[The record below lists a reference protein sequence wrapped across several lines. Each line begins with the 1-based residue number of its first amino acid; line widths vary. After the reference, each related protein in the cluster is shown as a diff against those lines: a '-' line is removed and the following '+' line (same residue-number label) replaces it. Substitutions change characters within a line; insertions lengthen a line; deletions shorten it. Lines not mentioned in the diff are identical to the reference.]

1 MTRHTILSKPHW
13 QQDAASP
20 VLLSMPIKELEALD
34 SLIEF
39 MKAHECGKLDMS
51 DCRVWARMNG
61 GAPILREA
69 VAAMIKTDGEH
80 TPILAALRAA
90 EAEFSG
96 CASFAGIPRKTTRV
110 YVRSISLAEDDLPK
124 EWEMQLQHIRNRIFD
139 AQVRKSPDLYDRMVQ
154 KLCQYGWFL
163 RENGMA
169 LAFDCPALHAF
180 YTYETTRISQRRTPL
195 RPSTITATFSDLR
208 DFLAMSQAYPA
219 KLAQEIDKLLVKLRD
234 RAEVTQSQK
243 HTALAKLDIT
253 KILPRANKILEGV
266 IGQANPANRI
276 IQRNRAM
283 AVAIPPMTPLRR
295 EWHEL
300 RFGRDLVWSNNRYRL
315 RDYKLRKTRHRNGR
329 ETYPGSIHP
338 SVQHF
343 VDARLL
349 QSDGPKYLEALRVKA
364 EAEEWPLF
372 EHPDGGE
379 VSANYVSQVWSSEF
393 GTGAHICRSVVYDI
407 VFAIS
412 EDATRA
418 GMLLNDHTSRQ
429 ARVKYTGDQA
439 KAAAMAAASTE
450 LDGIMSTF
458 LDDE

>member
-20 VLLSMPIKELEALD
+20 VLLSMPIQELEALD

-39 MKAHECGKLDMS
+39 MKEHECSTLEIP

-61 GAPILREA
+61 GAPILQDA
-69 VAAMIKTDGEH
+69 IAAMIKTDGED
-80 TPILAALRAA
+80 TPLLATLRAA
-90 EAEFSG
+90 EAELSA
-96 CASFAGIPRKTTRV
+96 CASFGGIPRETTRV

-124 EWEMQLQHIRNRIFD
+124 EWQAKLEHIRNRIFD
-139 AQVRKSPDLYDRMVQ
+139 GKVSKAPDLYDRMVQ

-163 RENGMA
+163 QENGMA

-180 YTYETTRISQRRTPL
+180 YNYETTRISNRGAPL
-195 RPSTITATFSDLR
+195 SPATITATFSDLR

-219 KLAQEIDKLLVKLRD
+219 DLVQEIDKLLIKLRD

-243 HTALAKLDIT
+243 YAALAKLDVT
-253 KILPRANKILEGV
+253 KILPRATAIAEGV
-266 IGQANPANRI
+266 AGHVHPAKRI
-276 IQRNRAM
+276 IQRNRAT
-283 AVAIPPMTPLRR
+283 ALAIPPMTPLRR

-300 RFGRDLVWSNNRYRL
+300 RFGRDLVWFDDRYRL
-315 RDYKLRKTRHRNGR
+315 RDYKLRKTRHLNGR

-349 QSDGPKYLEALRVKA
+349 QDDDPKYLNTLRAKA

-372 EHPDGGE
+372 EHPDGGK
-379 VSANYVSQVWSSEF
+379 VSENYVSQVWSAEF

-439 KAAAMAAASTE
+439 KAAAMAAASAE
-450 LDGIMSTF
+450 LDGIIGAF
-458 LDDE
+458 LDDG